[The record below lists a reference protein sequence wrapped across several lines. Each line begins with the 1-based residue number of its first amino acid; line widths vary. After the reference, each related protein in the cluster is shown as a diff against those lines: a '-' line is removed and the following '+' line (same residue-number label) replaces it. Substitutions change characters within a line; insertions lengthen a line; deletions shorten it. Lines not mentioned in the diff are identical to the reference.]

1 MTMRVCGASSQCH
14 LQLTIIMLVSSFSV
28 LLPVLFVIALG
39 YVAGRTKEFDQD
51 QVKGINELVLDFALP
66 AIMFVGIV
74 KTASNPPAGETTFL
88 IATTL
93 ALVAFYVGV
102 VLFSLYVLRRSLGE
116 AALQACL
123 LSFPSVAFMGI
134 PIFKGLFGDTGV
146 LSVTTATVIAN
157 LTIAPVTVLLME
169 MHAAR
174 VARAANAVEAAGF
187 AAEIVAA
194 LKSSFVKPVVWAPL
208 AAIAIVATGIPV
220 PEAVD
225 NMLTLIGSTTSGV
238 SLFAAGLIIAAYK
251 VSVTPEIV
259 GNVVAKM
266 IAQPLFAVLL
276 VMIFAVGEPLG
287 RELILMC
294 AIPSSAFA
302 VLLAPRYTAY
312 ETEAASTLVLTSFAM
327 IAIMPVAIMLTGG
340 M

>member
-1 MTMRVCGASSQCH
+1 MLSSS
-14 LQLTIIMLVSSFSV
+14 LSV

-39 YVAGRTKEFDQD
+39 YAAGRTKEFDSD

-74 KTASNPPAGETTFL
+74 KTAAHPPTGETAFL
-88 IATTL
+88 IATTF
-93 ALVAFYVGV
+93 ALLAFYIA
-102 VLFSLYVLRRSLGE
+102 VLLVSMMLLRRPIGE

-123 LSFPSVAFMGI
+123 VSFPSVAFMGI
-134 PIFKGLFGDTGV
+134 PIFKGLFGESGV

-157 LTIAPVTVLLME
+157 LTIAPLTVLLLE
-169 MHAAR
+169 MHKQRTAK
-174 VARAANAVEAAGF
+174 AGSGEVSRLGD
-187 AAEIVAA
+187 EIVSA

-208 AAIAIVATGIPV
+208 AAILVVVSRIPV
-220 PEAVD
+220 PEPIDAT
-225 NMLTLIGSTTSGV
+225 LTLIGSTTSGV

-251 VSVTPEIV
+251 VNVSFEIV
-259 GNVVAKM
+259 GNVITKM
-266 IAQPLFAVLL
+266 IAQPLFAVFL
-276 VMIFAVGEPLG
+276 VWLFAVREPLG
-287 RELILMC
+287 HELVLMC

-302 VLLAPRYTAY
+302 VLLAPRYNAY

-327 IAIMPVAIMLTGG
+327 VAIMPIAITLTGG

>member
-1 MTMRVCGASSQCH
+1 
-14 LQLTIIMLVSSFSV
+14 MLVSSFSV
-28 LLPVLFVIALG
+28 LLPVLFVLALG
-39 YVAGRTKEFDQD
+39 YFAGRTREFDQD

-74 KTASNPPAGETTFL
+74 KTASNPPAGETAFL
-88 IATTL
+88 LATAL
-93 ALVAFYVGV
+93 ALVAFYFAVLLVG
-102 VLFSLYVLRRSLGE
+102 LYVLRHSLGE

-157 LTIAPVTVLLME
+157 LTIAPLTVVLME

-174 VARAANAVEAAGF
+174 SARAAA
-187 AAEIVAA
+187 AAEASGLVGEMAAA
-194 LKSSFVKPVVWAPL
+194 LKSSLVKPVVWAPL
-208 AAIAIVATGIPV
+208 AAIAIVAAGIPV
-220 PEAVD
+220 PEAVND
-225 NMLTLIGSTTSGV
+225 MLTLIGSTTSGV
-238 SLFAAGLIIAAYK
+238 SLFAAGLIVAAYK
-251 VSVTPEIV
+251 VNVTLETV
-259 GNVVAKM
+259 ANVAAKM
-266 IAQPLFAVLL
+266 IAQPLFAVFL
-276 VMIFAVGEPLG
+276 VWIFALQEPLS

-294 AIPSSAFA
+294 TIPSSAFA
-302 VLLAPRYTAY
+302 VLLAPRYNAY

-327 IAIMPVAIMLTGG
+327 IAIMPIAIALTRG

>member
-1 MTMRVCGASSQCH
+1 
-14 LQLTIIMLVSSFSV
+14 MLVSSFSV

-39 YVAGRTKEFDQD
+39 YFAGRTKEFDAD

-88 IATTL
+88 VAITF
-93 ALVAFYVGV
+93 ALLAFYIGV
-102 VLFSLYVLRRSLGE
+102 LLVSLYGLGHSLGE

-134 PIFKGLFGDTGV
+134 PIFKGLFGDSGV
-146 LSVTTATVIAN
+146 LSVTVATVIAN
-157 LTIAPVTVLLME
+157 LTIAPLTVVLLE
-169 MHAAR
+169 MHAQR
-174 VARAANAVEAAGF
+174 KGRD
-187 AAEIVAA
+187 AAEASRFGADVIAA
-194 LKSSFVKPVVWAPL
+194 LKSSLVKPVVWAPL
-208 AAIAIVATGIPV
+208 VAIAIVATGIAV
-220 PEAVD
+220 PEPVD
-225 NMLTLIGSTTSGV
+225 NMLALIGSTTSGV

-251 VSVTPEIV
+251 VTVSAEIV
-259 GNVVAKM
+259 SNVIAKM
-266 IAQPLFAVLL
+266 VAQPLFAVLL
-276 VMIFAVGEPLG
+276 VALLGVTDPLS

-302 VLLAPRYTAY
+302 VLLAPRYGAY
-312 ETEAASTLVLTSFAM
+312 ETESASTLVLTSFAM
-327 IAIMPVAIMLTGG
+327 VAIMPLAIMLTGG

>member
-1 MTMRVCGASSQCH
+1 
-14 LQLTIIMLVSSFSV
+14 MLVDSFSV

-39 YVAGRTKEFDQD
+39 YFAGRTKEFDQD

-66 AIMFVGIV
+66 AVMFVGIV
-74 KTASNPPAGETTFL
+74 KTASNPPSGETVFL
-88 IATTL
+88 LATTC
-93 ALVAFYVGV
+93 ALVAFYVAV
-102 VLFSLYVLRRSLGE
+102 VLVSLLVLRHSLGE

-134 PIFKGLFGDTGV
+134 PIFKGLFGDSGV

-157 LTIAPVTVLLME
+157 LTIAPLTVLLME

-174 VARAANAVEAAGF
+174 TARAATASAAVGF
-187 AAEIVAA
+187 GEELVTA
-194 LKSSFVKPVVWAPL
+194 LKGSFVKPVVWAPL
-208 AAIAIVATGIPV
+208 AAIAIVATGIRV
-220 PEAVD
+220 PEFVE
-225 NMLTLIGSTTSGV
+225 NMLSLIGSTTSGV
-238 SLFAAGLIIAAYK
+238 SLFAAGLIIAAYR
-251 VSVTPEIV
+251 VAFTAEIV
-259 GNVVAKM
+259 SNVATKM
-266 IAQPLFAVLL
+266 IAQPVFAAFL
-276 VMIFAVGEPLG
+276 VVMLGVSNPLS

-302 VLLAPRYTAY
+302 VLLAPRYSAY

-327 IAIMPVAIMLTGG
+327 VVIMPIAIALTRG

>member
-1 MTMRVCGASSQCH
+1 
-14 LQLTIIMLVSSFSV
+14 MLVTSFSV

-39 YVAGRTKEFDQD
+39 YWAGRTSEFDQD

-74 KTASNPPAGETTFL
+74 KTASNPPGGETAFL
-88 IATTL
+88 LATAL
-93 ALVAFYVGV
+93 ALVAFYVA
-102 VLFSLYVLRRSLGE
+102 VLLVGLCVLRHSLGA

-134 PIFKGLFGDTGV
+134 PIFKGLFGDSGV

-157 LTIAPVTVLLME
+157 LTIAPMTVLLME

-174 VARAANAVEAAGF
+174 TARAGTGDRTGLVKEVY
-187 AAEIVAA
+187 EA

-208 AAIAIVATGIPV
+208 AALAIVSTGVPV
-220 PEAVD
+220 PQTAD

-251 VSVTPEIV
+251 VRFTLEIV
-259 GNVVAKM
+259 SNVVTKM
-266 IAQPLFAVLL
+266 IAQPVFAVLL
-276 VMIFAVGEPLG
+276 VWLFAVNEPLS

-302 VLLAPRYTAY
+302 VLLAPRYKVY
-312 ETEAASTLVLTSFAM
+312 ETESASTLVLTSFAM
-327 IAIMPVAIMLTGG
+327 IAIMPIAIVLTRG

>member
-1 MTMRVCGASSQCH
+1 
-14 LQLTIIMLVSSFSV
+14 MLVDSFSV

-39 YVAGRTKEFDQD
+39 YFAGRTKEFDQD

-74 KTASNPPAGETTFL
+74 RTASNPPAGETTFL
-88 IATTL
+88 VATTC
-93 ALVAFYVGV
+93 ALVGFYIA
-102 VLFSLYVLRRSLGE
+102 VLLVSLWVLRHSLGE

-134 PIFKGLFGDTGV
+134 PIFKGLFGDSGV

-157 LTIAPVTVLLME
+157 LTIAPMTVLLME

-174 VARAANAVEAAGF
+174 TARTASAGEAVGF
-187 AAEIVAA
+187 VEEVVAA

-208 AAIAIVATGIPV
+208 TAIVIVATGIRV
-220 PEAVD
+220 PQAVD

-251 VSVTPEIV
+251 VRFTLEIV
-259 GNVVAKM
+259 SNVATKM
-266 IAQPLFAVLL
+266 IAQPLFAVFL
-276 VMIFAVGEPLG
+276 VALFGVRDPLS

-294 AIPSSAFA
+294 SIPSSAFA
-302 VLLAPRYTAY
+302 VLLAPRYAAY

-327 IAIMPVAIMLTGG
+327 IAVMPIAIVLTRG

>member
-1 MTMRVCGASSQCH
+1 
-14 LQLTIIMLVSSFSV
+14 MLASSFSV

-39 YVAGRTKEFDQD
+39 YFAGRTKEFDAD

-66 AIMFVGIV
+66 AIMFVGII
-74 KTASNPPAGETTFL
+74 KTAAHPPAGETTFL
-88 IATTL
+88 VAITL
-93 ALVAFYVGV
+93 ALVAFYIA
-102 VLFSLYVLRRSLGE
+102 VLLVSILLLRHSLGE

-134 PIFKGLFGDTGV
+134 PIFKGLFGDSGV
-146 LSVTTATVIAN
+146 LSVTVATVIAN
-157 LTIAPVTVLLME
+157 LTIAPMTVLLLE

-174 VARAANAVEAAGF
+174 TTRAGTGETARLVDEV
-187 AAEIVAA
+187 VAA

-208 AAIAIVATGIPV
+208 LAILVVATGIRV

-251 VSVTPEIV
+251 VTVTVEIV
-259 GNVVAKM
+259 SNVVAKM
-266 IAQPLFAVLL
+266 IAQPLFAVFL
-276 VMIFAVGEPLG
+276 VALFAMKEPLS

-302 VLLAPRYTAY
+302 VLLAPRYNAY

-327 IAIMPVAIMLTGG
+327 VAIMPLAILLTRG

>member
-1 MTMRVCGASSQCH
+1 
-14 LQLTIIMLVSSFSV
+14 MLASSFSV

-39 YVAGRTKEFDQD
+39 YFAGRAKEFDTD

-74 KTASNPPAGETTFL
+74 KTASNPPAGETAFLVAITF
-88 IATTL
+88 
-93 ALVAFYVGV
+93 ALVAFYIA
-102 VLFSLYVLRRSLGE
+102 VLLVSLTVLRHSLGE

-134 PIFKGLFGDTGV
+134 PIFKGLFGDSGV
-146 LSVTTATVIAN
+146 LSVTVATVIAN
-157 LTIAPVTVLLME
+157 LTIAPMTVLLLE

-174 VARAANAVEAAGF
+174 TAKAGTGETARLADEVM
-187 AAEIVAA
+187 AA
-194 LKSSFVKPVVWAPL
+194 LKSSLVKPVVWAPV

-220 PEAVD
+220 PEAVE

-251 VSVTPEIV
+251 VTVSAEIV
-259 GNVVAKM
+259 SNVAMKM
-266 IAQPLFAVLL
+266 VAQP
-276 VMIFAVGEPLG
+276 IFAVFLVALFGVRDPLS

-302 VLLAPRYTAY
+302 VLLAPRYNAY
-312 ETEAASTLVLTSFAM
+312 ERQSASTLVLTSFTM
-327 IAIMPVAIMLTGG
+327 IVIMPVAIVLSRG

>member
-1 MTMRVCGASSQCH
+1 
-14 LQLTIIMLVSSFSV
+14 MLSSSFSV
-28 LLPVLFVIALG
+28 LMPVLFVLALG
-39 YVAGRTKEFDQD
+39 YFAGRTKEFDAD

-74 KTASNPPAGETTFL
+74 KTAANPPGGETAFL
-88 IATTL
+88 IAVTL
-93 ALVAFYVGV
+93 ALVAFYIV
-102 VLFSLYVLRRSLGE
+102 VLLVSLYVLRHSLGE
-116 AALQACL
+116 AALQSCL

-134 PIFKGLFGDTGV
+134 PIFKGLFGESGV

-157 LTIAPVTVLLME
+157 LTIAPLTVLLLE
-169 MHAAR
+169 MHAQR
-174 VARAANAVEAAGF
+174 TARADGETARLIDEV
-187 AAEIVAA
+187 IAA

-208 AAIAIVATGIPV
+208 AAIAVVATGIRV
-220 PEAVD
+220 PEPVD
-225 NMLTLIGSTTSGV
+225 AMLTLIGSTTSGV

-251 VSVTPEIV
+251 VNVSYEII
-259 GNVVAKM
+259 GNVIAKM

-276 VMIFAVGEPLG
+276 AMMFAVREPLG

-302 VLLAPRYTAY
+302 VLLAPRYNVY
-312 ETEAASTLVLTSFAM
+312 ETESASTLVLTSFAM
-327 IAIMPVAIMLTGG
+327 VAIMPIAIMLTGA

>member
-1 MTMRVCGASSQCH
+1 M
-14 LQLTIIMLVSSFSV
+14 IVSSFSV

-39 YVAGRTKEFDQD
+39 YFAGRTKEFDQD

-74 KTASNPPAGETTFL
+74 KTASNPPSGETTFL
-88 IATTL
+88 IAITL
-93 ALVAFYVGV
+93 ALLAFYIGV
-102 VLFSLYVLRRSLGE
+102 LLVSLTVLRHSLGE

-134 PIFKGLFGDTGV
+134 PIFKGLFGDSGV
-146 LSVTTATVIAN
+146 LSVTVATVIAN
-157 LTIAPVTVLLME
+157 LTIAPMTVLLLE
-169 MHAAR
+169 IHAAR
-174 VARAANAVEAAGF
+174 TARAGAGEEAAAF
-187 AAEIVAA
+187 ADEVVAA
-194 LKSSFVKPVVWAPL
+194 LKSSFAKPVVWAPL

-251 VSVTPEIV
+251 VTVTVEIV
-259 GNVVAKM
+259 SNVVAKM
-266 IAQPLFAVLL
+266 VAQPLFAVFL
-276 VMIFAVGEPLG
+276 VVMFAMKEPLS

-302 VLLAPRYTAY
+302 VLLAPRYNAY
-312 ETEAASTLVLTSFAM
+312 ETESASTLVLTSFAM
-327 IAIMPVAIMLTGG
+327 VAIMPVAIMLTGG

>member
-1 MTMRVCGASSQCH
+1 
-14 LQLTIIMLVSSFSV
+14 MLASSFSV

-39 YVAGRTKEFDQD
+39 YFAGRTKEFDAD

-66 AIMFVGIV
+66 AVMFVGIV
-74 KTASNPPAGETTFL
+74 KTASNPPQGETTFL
-88 IATTL
+88 IAITF
-93 ALVAFYVGV
+93 ALVAFYIGV
-102 VLFSLYVLRRSLGE
+102 LLVSLTVLRRSLGE

-134 PIFKGLFGDTGV
+134 PIFKGLFGDSGV
-146 LSVTTATVIAN
+146 LSVTVATVIAN
-157 LTIAPVTVLLME
+157 LTIAPMTVLLLE

-174 VARAANAVEAAGF
+174 TAKAGTGETARLADEVL
-187 AAEIVAA
+187 AA

-208 AAIAIVATGIPV
+208 AAIAVVATGIRV
-220 PEAVD
+220 PEAID

-238 SLFAAGLIIAAYK
+238 SLFAAGLIISAYK
-251 VSVTPEIV
+251 VTVTLEIV
-259 GNVVAKM
+259 SNVIAKM
-266 IAQPLFAVLL
+266 IAQPLFAVFL
-276 VMIFAVGEPLG
+276 VALFAMKEPLS

-302 VLLAPRYTAY
+302 VLLAPRYNAY

-327 IAIMPVAIMLTGG
+327 VAVMPLAIVLTRG